1 VKLKSRLGA
10 SFIATVII
18 TGSLGVFA
26 FNRMAAV
33 YEAGRAGDADDE
45 VAGAYAMDADL
56 ARIRMTELQYAL
68 STTQFQRRG
77 YEAESRALVAV
88 LHHDEL
94 LDARLVDS
102 REERLTFGAFREAVA
117 QYLVEHDSVLG
128 VVASGSAAAATQ
140 QLRGSSQRAFENAS
154 QTLHRLIA
162 LTMKQ
167 GNEATAS
174 SEGMYLNTRKVVI
187 ATLLAALIVSACLA
201 FFLTRSIT
209 EPLDAA
215 ASTAQHIGEGDLTHR
230 FAGTGDDEFGQLGRA
245 FNGMVEKLVAAQH
258 DLAELNQDLE
268 SRVAARTADLLAAH
282 GELIAAR
289 DAANA
294 ASRAKSEFLANM
306 SHEIR
311 TPMNGIIGM
320 TELALDTDV
329 TLEQQEYLTMVKSS
343 SDALLLII
351 NDILDFSKIEAGML
365 EFESVRFGLRDCLGD
380 ALKTLAPRADTKA
393 LELAYDVAP
402 DVPDGLVGDPGRLRQ
417 VVLNLVGNAVK
428 FTKQGEVV
436 LRVALDVEGP
446 DGVRLRF
453 AVSDT
458 GVGIPADKIPV
469 IFAPFAQADGST
481 TRMYGGTGLGLTI
494 SNQLVNRMGGTI
506 VVQSEV
512 GRGSVFTFAANFGV
526 AQAAPSSIE
535 RLLPKLDGLRVL
547 VVDDN
552 ETNRRI
558 VVGTVQNWGMRPIPV
573 DSGAAAFAAIDAS
586 TEPFALILLDL
597 HMPDMDGFMFAERL
611 MDRRNGVHPTVM
623 MLSSAGHQA
632 DAKRCRELGIKAYLL
647 KPLKR
652 SELLQAILTSLATS
666 DLVASPESLVT
677 EHTVRDRTG
686 SLKILLAEDNRV
698 NQVLATRL
706 LEKLG
711 HHVTVGADGQ
721 TVADA
726 WALADLTDPFDV
738 ILMDVQMPRLD
749 GLQVTKLIREAE
761 RTTGRHVY
769 IVAVTAHAM
778 SGDRERCVDAG
789 MDHYLTKPIVQRDL
803 AEMLAKRS
811 ARKLIGAGA

>member
-1 VKLKSRLGA
+1 MKLKSRLAA
-10 SFIATVII
+10 SFIATVLI
-18 TGSLGVFA
+18 TGSLGAFA

-33 YEAGRAGDADDE
+33 YAAGRAGDADDE
-45 VAGAYAMDADL
+45 IAGAHAMDADL
-56 ARIRMTELQYAL
+56 AKIRITGLQHSL
-68 STTQFQRRG
+68 STTTVQRQR
-77 YEAESRALVAV
+77 YEAETRTL
-88 LHHDEL
+88 LGGFRHDVT
-94 LDARLVDS
+94 LDDRLVHG
-102 REERLTFGAFREAVA
+102 RKERVAFNAFKEQAA
-117 QYLVEHDSVLG
+117 QFLAAHDSVLSISESG
-128 VVASGSAAAATQ
+128 RTGPVTRRLNEASQQAFNRSSETLQTLIEITMQESDAATV
-140 QLRGSSQRAFENAS
+140 
-154 QTLHRLIA
+154 
-162 LTMKQ
+162 
-167 GNEATAS
+167 S
-174 SEGMYLNTRKVVI
+174 SERTYVAARHVVI
-187 ATLLAALIVSACLA
+187 ASLVAALIISGFLA

-215 ASTAQHIGEGDLTHR
+215 ASTAKHIGEGDLTHR
-230 FAGTGDDEFGQLGRA
+230 FVVTGDDEFGQLGQA
-245 FNGMVEKLVAAQH
+245 FNGMVDKLIEAQR
-258 DLAELNQDLE
+258 DLAELNQGLE

-329 TLEQQEYLTMVKSS
+329 TLEQLEYLTMVKTS

-402 DVPDGLVGDPGRLRQ
+402 DVPDTLVGDPGRLRQ

-428 FTKQGEVV
+428 FTKHGEVV
-436 LRVALDVEGP
+436 LRVSLDVEGP
-446 DGVRLRF
+446 EGVRLLF

-458 GVGIPADKIPV
+458 GVGIPADKLPL

-526 AQAAPSSIE
+526 AQTGQSSIE
-535 RLLPKLDGLRVL
+535 RLLPKLEGLRVL

-558 VVGTVQNWGMRPIPV
+558 VIGTVQNWGMRPTPV
-573 DSGAAAFAAIDAS
+573 DSGVAAFAAIDAS

-611 MDRRNGVHPTVM
+611 MDRHNGAHPTVM

-666 DLVASPESLVT
+666 DPAASPGRLVT

-711 HHVTVGADGQ
+711 HRVTVGADGQ

-726 WALADLTDPFDV
+726 WALADLTDPFDL

-749 GLQVTKLIREAE
+749 GLQVTALIREAE

-778 SGDRERCVDAG
+778 SGDRERCVHAG
-789 MDHYLTKPIVQRDL
+789 MDDYLTKPIVQRDL

>member
-1 VKLKSRLGA
+1 MDGTDFPVEVTLTPVRLDGKD
-10 SFIATVII
+10 TLLV
-18 TGSLGVFA
+18 VWH
-26 FNRMAAV
+26 
-33 YEAGRAGDADDE
+33 
-45 VAGAYAMDADL
+45 DL
-56 ARIRMTELQYAL
+56 TELN
-68 STTQFQRRG
+68 
-77 YEAESRALVAV
+77 RAQEKL
-88 LHHDEL
+88 
-94 LDARLVDS
+94 
-102 REERLTFGAFREAVA
+102 REAK
-117 QYLVEHDSVLG
+117 E
-128 VVASGSAAAATQ
+128 AA
-140 QLRGSSQRAFENAS
+140 E
-154 QTLHRLIA
+154 
-162 LTMKQ
+162 
-167 GNEATAS
+167 
-174 SEGMYLNTRKVVI
+174 
-187 ATLLAALIVSACLA
+187 LA
-201 FFLTRSIT
+201 TRS
-209 EPLDAA
+209 
-215 ASTAQHIGEGDLTHR
+215 
-230 FAGTGDDEFGQLGRA
+230 
-245 FNGMVEKLVAAQH
+245 
-258 DLAELNQDLE
+258 
-268 SRVAARTADLLAAH
+268 
-282 GELIAAR
+282 
-289 DAANA
+289 
-294 ASRAKSEFLANM
+294 KSEFLANM

-329 TLEQQEYLTMVKSS
+329 TLEQQEYLTMVKTS

-402 DVPDGLVGDPGRLRQ
+402 DVPDSLVGDPGRLRQ

-453 AVSDT
+453 SVSDT
-458 GVGIPADKIPV
+458 GVGIPADKVPL

-481 TRMYGGTGLGLTI
+481 TRVYGGTGLGLTI

-526 AQAAPSSIE
+526 AQGGQSSIE
-535 RLLPKLDGLRVL
+535 RLLPKLEGLRVL

-558 VVGTVQNWGMRPIPV
+558 VIGTVQNWGMRPTPV

-597 HMPDMDGFMFAERL
+597 HMPGMDGFMFAERL
-611 MDRRNGVHPTVM
+611 MDRHNGAHPTVM

-666 DLVASPESLVT
+666 GLVASPGRLVT

-726 WALADLTDPFDV
+726 WALADLTDPFDL
-738 ILMDVQMPRLD
+738 ILMDVQMPKLD
-749 GLQVTKLIREAE
+749 GLQVTALIREAE

-789 MDHYLTKPIVQRDL
+789 MDDYLTKPIVQPDL

-811 ARKLIGAGA
+811 ASKMIGAGA